1 MVLLSHSY
9 TSMSL
14 SLIKAHLGCYYVTVL
29 LPEGG
34 ATSTRELTSIR
45 RRIDRSSGSPNPD
58 SRAVRGG
65 HGLESYEKDGTSFS
79 HLLTV

>member
-14 SLIKAHLGCYYVTVL
+14 SLIKAHLGRHYVTVL
-29 LPEGG
+29 LPEG
-34 ATSTRELTSIR
+34 TSTREVTSIR
-45 RRIDRSSGSPNPD
+45 RRIDCPSCSPDPD

-65 HGLESYEKDGTSFS
+65 HGLENYEKDGTSFS